1 MGRVI
6 QEFDLHDLNDEL
18 VARRRGGGGDPASL
32 RDLTEFFNQTVV
44 RSALD
49 RADES
54 PLEGEVENT
63 YRLLTDDDVS
73 SGMRVRVRKQLEGDG
88 VDLDAVEAGF
98 VSHPTIGRHLE
109 DCLGVEPS
117 RASGDRVETAKERIF
132 KMQSRTEAVISNT
145 LSGLTSAGHVA
156 AGELSVTVDARV
168 TCEECG
174 VHREVGEFIR
184 RGGCACGGEE

>member
-6 QEFDLHDLNDEL
+6 QEFDLDGLNDEL
-18 VARRRGGGGDPASL
+18 VTRRRGDGDDPASL

-88 VDLDAVEAGF
+88 VDLDALEDGF
-98 VSHPTIGRHLE
+98 VSHPTIGRHLA

-117 RASGDRVETAKERIF
+117 RTSGDRVETARERIF
-132 KMQSRTEAVISNT
+132 KMQSRAEAVISNT
-145 LSGLTSAGHVA
+145 LAGLASASHVA

-174 VHREVGEFIR
+174 VHGEVAEFIR